1 MRSGARAGPTRR
13 PLSRR
18 CCGCRRQNNADCSRH
33 GRDCWFC
40 RFNQGQSMPTK
51 IELCNASDVE
61 AGAVLKVEKDDLTLA
76 VFNLDGEFFV
86 TDHHCTHRPGSLSE
100 GFVEG
105 DVVECNFHGG
115 QFNIR
120 TGAVVGPP
128 CMVPIKTYPTVV
140 EGGKVF
146 IEV

>member
-1 MRSGARAGPTRR
+1 
-13 PLSRR
+13 
-18 CCGCRRQNNADCSRH
+18 
-33 GRDCWFC
+33 
-40 RFNQGQSMPTK
+40 MPTK

-86 TDHHCTHRPGSLSE
+86 TDDHCTHGPGSLSE

-115 QFNIR
+115 QFNIK
-120 TGAVVGPP
+120 TGAVVGP
-128 CMVPIKTYPTVV
+128 CSDQDLSHGGRRRKDFHRGVTVNHRGPPSLPGLTPQV
-140 EGGKVF
+140 GFTRLAAHNSAQLGQARVAVQSIVF
-146 IEV
+146 D